1 MKDFTN
7 NNYNVNEFA
16 YKDEARIRHISL
28 KGLVIILVIAFAVF
42 GSIAEELDFEFG
54 KSHYT
59 IYEIEEMAEEF
70 WEDAEDLGYSKY
82 RREDYAIDKLEDM
95 GVEVERYN
103 ITFDYWGDA
112 EVEAK

>member
-1 MKDFTN
+1 
-7 NNYNVNEFA
+7 
-16 YKDEARIRHISL
+16 
-28 KGLVIILVIAFAVF
+28 
-42 GSIAEELDFEFG
+42 
-54 KSHYT
+54 
-59 IYEIEEMAEEF
+59 MAEEF

-103 ITFDYWGDA
+103 ITFDYLGDA